1 MRLKKIT
8 VKNLFGMFCHEVP
21 LNMDD
26 HITIIHGPNGIGKTI
41 LLTLLDALFGPQ
53 EEYYK
58 LRRIP
63 FSELSVDFD
72 DGSTLCME
80 RRIVLKQP
88 TLLDTI
94 DSERNRAGNAIK
106 LLLKFSTRGSD
117 EKSYEVPSIRREE
130 ITFSLELIC
139 SRIPELE
146 RIDSETW
153 IHVPTQEKLLL
164 NDVLD
169 RFGDRLP
176 IRRRHKKGMDE
187 NEPEWL
193 KKIRNSIHIH
203 FIETQRL
210 DATRL
215 FSFSDSRRLRRS
227 GESYHTIPT
236 VIDYSKELADAIR
249 EKLAEYAELSQS
261 LDRTFPTRLVKGNGS
276 SKPTIDELRGD
287 LSKLEEK
294 RSRLMAAGLLDRGEE
309 IDFKEFQEI
318 DESNITVL
326 SVYVHDV
333 KEKLEVLDELTDK
346 IDLLVDIINSRF
358 LYKKMSISKKEGF
371 IFETSDGQSISPT
384 DLSSGEQH
392 ELVLNYEL
400 LFKVKSNSFIL
411 IDEPELSLHVIWQQQ
426 FLRDLQEV
434 IRLAGFDVLLATH
447 APDIIHDRWDLTVE
461 LGGFTK

>member
-1 MRLKKIT
+1 MLVDDYEEIFMRIKKIT
-8 VKNLFGMFCHEVP
+8 VKNLFGMFCHEIP

-41 LLTLLDALFGPQ
+41 LLKMLNALFRSSY
-53 EEYYK
+53 EEF
-58 LRRIP
+58 RNIP

-72 DGSTLCME
+72 DGSTL
-80 RRIVLKQP
+80 RLKKKIKP
-88 TLLDTI
+88 GVDESGEGGDGSELVFEFSKP
-94 DSERNRAGNAIK
+94 DSK
-106 LLLKFSTRGSD
+106 LKSYTLKFARPQEVVEGSSD
-117 EKSYEVPSIRREE
+117 YVEMVAKWTKCNTWENPIQ
-130 ITFSLELIC
+130 FSDKISQEL
-139 SRIPELE
+139 
-146 RIDSETW
+146 
-153 IHVPTQEKLLL
+153 
-164 NDVLD
+164 
-169 RFGDRLP
+169 
-176 IRRRHKKGMDE
+176 E
-187 NEPEWL
+187 NEPDWL
-193 KKIRNSIHIH
+193 KDIQKSIRIR

-210 DATRL
+210 I
-215 FSFSDSRRLRRS
+215 SFPDSRGRRKYE
-227 GESYHTIPT
+227 ESHRMTPT
-236 VIDYSKELADAIR
+236 VLKYSEELADAIR

-261 LDRTFPTRLVKGNGS
+261 LDRTFPTRLVKGNGL
-276 SKPTIDELRGD
+276 SKPTIDELRDD

-294 RSRLMAAGLLDRGEE
+294 RSRLMVAGLLDRGEE

-318 DESNITVL
+318 DESNINVL

-346 IDLLVDIINSRF
+346 IDLLVNIINSRF
-358 LYKKMSISKKEGF
+358 LYKKMSIGKKEGF

-400 LFKVKSNSFIL
+400 LFKVKSNSLIL

-426 FLRDLQEV
+426 FLRDLQE
-434 IRLAGFDVLLATH
+434 IIKLAGFDVLLATH

>member
-1 MRLKKIT
+1 MLVNDYEEIFMRIKKIT
-8 VKNLFGMFCHEVP
+8 VKDLFGMFCHEIP

-41 LLTLLDALFGPQ
+41 LLKMLNALFKSSY
-53 EEYYK
+53 EEF
-58 LRRIP
+58 RSIP

-72 DGSTLCME
+72 DGSTLS
-80 RRIVLKQP
+80 LKKEIKP
-88 TLLDTI
+88 SVDESGEGG
-94 DSERNRAGNAIK
+94 DSGE
-106 LLLKFSTRGSD
+106 LVFEFSKPGL
-117 EKSYEVPSIRREE
+117 ELKSYTMEFARPQEGIEGFSDQVETIMKNWLWRDVSENPA
-130 ITFSLELIC
+130 TFSGKSPQKI
-139 SRIPELE
+139 
-146 RIDSETW
+146 
-153 IHVPTQEKLLL
+153 
-164 NDVLD
+164 
-169 RFGDRLP
+169 
-176 IRRRHKKGMDE
+176 E
-187 NEPEWL
+187 NEPYWL
-193 KKIRNSIHIH
+193 TEIQESIRIR

-210 DATRL
+210 I
-215 FSFSDSRRLRRS
+215 SFPDSRGRRKYE
-227 GESYHTIPT
+227 ESHRMTPT
-236 VIDYSKELADAIR
+236 VLNYSKELANAIQ

-261 LDRTFPTRLVKGNGS
+261 LDRTFPTRLVKGNGP
-276 SKPTIDELRGD
+276 SKPTIDELRDD

-294 RSRLMAAGLLDRGEE
+294 RSRLMVAGLLDRGEE

-318 DESNITVL
+318 DEGNINVL
-326 SVYVHDV
+326 SVYVRDA

-346 IDLLVDIINSRF
+346 IDLLVNIINSRF

-400 LFKVKSNSFIL
+400 LFKVKPNSLIL

-426 FLRDLQEV
+426 FLRDLQE
-434 IRLAGFDVLLATH
+434 IIKLAGFDVLLATH